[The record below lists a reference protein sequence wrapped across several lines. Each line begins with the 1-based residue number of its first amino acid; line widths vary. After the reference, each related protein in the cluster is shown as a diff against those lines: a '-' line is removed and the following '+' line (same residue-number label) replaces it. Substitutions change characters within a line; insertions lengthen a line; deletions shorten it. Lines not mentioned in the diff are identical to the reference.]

1 MADHK
6 GAEEKGAEQKDGNF
20 ELPTWLQPDGIP
32 VSCIEKIKVLNENLE
47 ELREMA
53 QDALEDGILMGCDE
67 KQIRDVLLMLV
78 DSLEN
83 PYANKGN
90 DKS

>member
-6 GAEEKGAEQKDGNF
+6 GAEQKGAEQKDGNF
-20 ELPTWLQPDGIP
+20 ELPTWLQSDGIP

-47 ELREMA
+47 ELREIA

-83 PYANKGN
+83 PYTNKGD

>member
-6 GAEEKGAEQKDGNF
+6 SAEQKGADQKDGNF

-90 DKS
+90 DES

>member
-6 GAEEKGAEQKDGNF
+6 GAEQKGAEQKDENF

-67 KQIRDVLLMLV
+67 QQIRNVLLMLI

-83 PYANKGN
+83 PYANKGK
-90 DKS
+90 DKA

>member
-6 GAEEKGAEQKDGNF
+6 SADHKSAEQKDGNF
-20 ELPTWLQPDGIP
+20 ELPTWLQPDGVP
-32 VSCIEKIKVLNENLE
+32 VSCREKIKVLNENLQE
-47 ELREMA
+47 ISDMA

-90 DKS
+90 DES

>member
-1 MADHK
+1 MAD
-6 GAEEKGAEQKDGNF
+6 QKDEEF
-20 ELPTWLQPDGIP
+20 ELPTWLQADGIP

-83 PYANKGN
+83 PYANKDN

>member
-6 GAEEKGAEQKDGNF
+6 GAEQKGAEQKDGDF

-83 PYANKGN
+83 PYASNGD

>member
-1 MADHK
+1 MAD
-6 GAEEKGAEQKDGNF
+6 QKDQGF
-20 ELPTWLQPDGIP
+20 DFPTWLQPDGVP

-67 KQIRDVLLMLV
+67 AQIRNVLHLLV
-78 DSLEN
+78 DSLKN
-83 PYANKGN
+83 PYRENTEGGA
-90 DKS
+90 

>member
-1 MADHK
+1 MADQK
-6 GAEEKGAEQKDGNF
+6 EKGFDI
-20 ELPTWLQPDGIP
+20 PTWLQPDGVP

-67 KQIRDVLLMLV
+67 TQIREVLLLLV
-78 DSLEN
+78 NSLEN
-83 PYANKGN
+83 PYKG
-90 DKS
+90 KAGS

>member
-1 MADHK
+1 MADHE
-6 GAEEKGAEQKDGNF
+6 GAEQKGAEQKDGNF

-47 ELREMA
+47 EMREIA
-53 QDALEDGILMGCDE
+53 QDALGDGILMGCDE
-67 KQIRDVLLMLV
+67 RQIRNVLLMLV